1 MKVERIRS
9 QCGCINKTIEK
20 RDAPG
25 LVKLKGRPP
34 QRQALSAHLVI
45 ARGIIPTREPE
56 VVKEIIETNK
66 KGDPSRRALDQV
78 ANVEKQEEYETKAR
92 DHRPVSWA
100 RGPRAMSTALS
111 SYQNSSVKTQHANR
125 HNSRLF
131 YR

>member
-9 QCGCINKTIEK
+9 QYGCINKTIEK
-20 RDAPG
+20 CDAPG

-34 QRQALSAHLVI
+34 QGTGVI
-45 ARGIIPTREPE
+45 GARGHSQRRISTREPE

-100 RGPRAMSTALS
+100 RES
-111 SYQNSSVKTQHANR
+111 SGDEYRPYQHCSIKTQHANR